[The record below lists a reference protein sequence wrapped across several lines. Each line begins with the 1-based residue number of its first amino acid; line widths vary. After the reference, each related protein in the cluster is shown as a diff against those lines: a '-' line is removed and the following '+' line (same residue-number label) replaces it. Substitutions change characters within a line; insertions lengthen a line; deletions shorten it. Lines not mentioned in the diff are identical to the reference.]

1 MKQLRDILGNGLTP
15 TNTSTAATDA
25 ANDIAT
31 GAVSAVDEADDTCPL
46 CQGARFVRVTGD
58 PTDPRFGQATPCECA
73 RYETQEERRARLLR
87 YSRLGAL
94 TRFTF
99 DTLIESGRSND
110 ERLQAQYGE
119 AVRIVHRFA
128 ESPEGWLVLVG
139 PHGAGKTHL
148 AAAIAN
154 DAIERGRPALFL
166 TVADLLD
173 HLRSGYGDDAEVGYD
188 TLLEQVRTS
197 PLLILDDLDAYA
209 QTEWAREKFFQV
221 VSYRF
226 NAALPTV
233 FTAVRPPNE
242 IDDRLGTR
250 LVDPTLSQI
259 VELAHGDAAP
269 RYRHIGA
276 MTRERLARYTFDD
289 FIPDGIGLQGEPR
302 KSLESAYREALR
314 WARDPQG
321 WLVFVGGNGCGKTHL
336 AVAIANARLEQG
348 SRVAFAT
355 VPDLLDELR
364 AAFAPDSPK
373 RYDQLFR
380 SLMEADVLILD
391 DLGAQKSSP
400 WAEEKLYQLLNHR
413 HVARAFTVVTTNKR
427 LGDLEPRIAS
437 RLADREVSLLRE
449 ITAPDYRTLK
459 P

>member
-1 MKQLRDILGNGLTP
+1 MKQLREILGDARTP
-15 TNTSTAATDA
+15 TSTSTAATELAAGSLDA
-25 ANDIAT
+25 A
-31 GAVSAVDEADDTCPL
+31 DDLCPL
-46 CQGARFVRVTGD
+46 CQGARFVRVTAD
-58 PTDPRFGQATPCECA
+58 PTDPRFGQAEPCECA
-73 RYETQEERRARLLR
+73 RYEPAEERRQRLLR

-94 TRFTF
+94 QRFTF
-99 DTLIESGRSND
+99 ETLVPSGRSND
-110 ERLQAQYGE
+110 ARLQTQYAE
-119 AVRIVHRFA
+119 AVRVVRRFA
-128 ESPEGWLVLVG
+128 EAPEGWLVLVG
-139 PHGAGKTHL
+139 PHGSGKTHL

-166 TVADLLD
+166 AVADLLD
-173 HLRSGYGDDAEVGYD
+173 HLRAGYADDAEVDYD
-188 TLLEQVRTS
+188 AFLDQVRQA
-197 PLLILDDLDAYA
+197 PLLILDDLDHYS

-221 VSYRF
+221 VSHRF

-233 FTAVRPPNE
+233 FTAVRPPSE
-242 IDDRLGTR
+242 IDERLGTR
-250 LVDPTLSQI
+250 LVDPSIAQV

-269 RYRHIGA
+269 RYLHIGA
-276 MTRERLARYTFDD
+276 MTRERLGRFTFED
-289 FIPDGIGLQGEPR
+289 FIPDGIGLKGEQR

-314 WARDPQG
+314 WAREPQG

-336 AVAIANARLEQG
+336 AGAIANERLEQG

-364 AAFAPDSPK
+364 AAYAPDAPR

-380 SLMEADVLILD
+380 SLVEAEVLILD

-437 RLADREVSLLRE
+437 RLADRDVSLLRE

>member
-1 MKQLRDILGNGLTP
+1 M
-15 TNTSTAATDA
+15 
-25 ANDIAT
+25 
-31 GAVSAVDEADDTCPL
+31 
-46 CQGARFVRVTGD
+46 
-58 PTDPRFGQATPCECA
+58 
-73 RYETQEERRARLLR
+73 LR

-94 TRFTF
+94 ERLTF
-99 DTLIESGRSND
+99 DTLVAAGRSND
-110 ERLQAQYGE
+110 PRTQGQYAE
-119 AVRIVHRFA
+119 ATKIAERFA
-128 ESPEGWLVLVG
+128 AQPEGWLVLVG
-139 PHGAGKTHL
+139 PHGSGKTHI

-154 DAIERGRPALFL
+154 RSIERGRPALFL

-173 HLRSGYGDDAEVGYD
+173 HLRAAYDDDAEVGYD
-188 TLLEQVRTS
+188 ALLEQVRNA
-197 PLLILDDLDAYA
+197 PLLVLDDLDAYSP
-209 QTEWAREKFFQV
+209 TPWAREKFFQV
-221 VSYRF
+221 VSHRF
-226 NAALPTV
+226 NAAMPTV
-233 FTAVRPPNE
+233 FTTSRSPAEV
-242 IDDRLGTR
+242 DDRLGAR
-250 LVDPTLSQI
+250 LVDPSMSQI

-314 WARDPQG
+314 WAHDPQG

-336 AVAIANARLEQG
+336 AAAIVNERLEQG

-364 AAFAPDSPK
+364 ATYAPDSPK

-380 SLMEADVLILD
+380 SLMEVDVLILD

-427 LGDLEPRIAS
+427 LGDIEPRIAS